1 MNMWKISL
9 ISIAS
14 LPAIFAHLNDSSFSK
29 QFHHEISLFKEFFS
43 FSMSRSVEERRAS
56 EHYTGRQ
63 KFSHKN
69 FITKSL
75 RIGETCEEKKRD
87 DEKFHLRFNQ
97 KEI

>member
-1 MNMWKISL
+1 
-9 ISIAS
+9 
-14 LPAIFAHLNDSSFSK
+14 
-29 QFHHEISLFKEFFS
+29 
-43 FSMSRSVEERRAS
+43 MSRSVEERRAS